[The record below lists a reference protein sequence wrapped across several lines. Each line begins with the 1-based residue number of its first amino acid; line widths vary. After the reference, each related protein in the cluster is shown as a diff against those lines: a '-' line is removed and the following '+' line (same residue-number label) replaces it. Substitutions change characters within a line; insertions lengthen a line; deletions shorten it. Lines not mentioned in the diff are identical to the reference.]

1 MTHDRMNALEVHNVS
16 VAYGGGRLALRQAT
30 LEVQG
35 GSVCGL
41 VGMNG
46 AGKSTLFKTVMGFLP
61 PLRGTVQVFGQ
72 PVNRAQKAGLIA
84 YVPQSEDVD
93 WNFPVSVR
101 EVVMMG
107 RQGKMGWL
115 RRPSAADHGLV
126 EESLERVGMGAFAE
140 RQIGELSG
148 GQRKRAFLARALA
161 QEGRLLLLDE
171 PFGGV
176 DVGTSEAIIAL
187 MGELRREGRSMLV
200 STHDLGTLESFCDEV
215 ALIADRTVLL
225 YGPTG
230 AVLTAENLAHTFGGR
245 SPLHAAPTSRPEARP

>member
-1 MTHDRMNALEVHNVS
+1 MIALDVNNVS
-16 VAYGGGRLALRQAT
+16 VAYGGGRLSLRQAS
-30 LEVQG
+30 LKVG
-35 GSVCGL
+35 SGSVCGL

-61 PLRGTVQVFGQ
+61 PLRGSVQVFGQ
-72 PVNRAQKAGLIA
+72 PVIRAQKAGLIA

-115 RRPSAADHGLV
+115 RRPSAADETLV
-126 EESLERVGMGAFAE
+126 DESLERVGMAALAG

-200 STHDLGTLESFCDEV
+200 STHDLGTLETFCDEV
-215 ALIADRTVLL
+215 ALIAERTVLL
-225 YGPTG
+225 YGSTG
-230 AVLTAENLAHTFGGR
+230 EVLTTENLAHTFGGR
-245 SPLHAAPTSRPEARP
+245 SPLHAPRTTTQEARP

>member
-1 MTHDRMNALEVHNVS
+1 MIALDVQNVS
-16 VAYGGGRLALRQAT
+16 VAYGGGRLALRQAS
-30 LEVQG
+30 LEVMG

-46 AGKSTLFKTVMGFLP
+46 SGKSTLFKTVMGFLP

-72 PVNRAQKAGLIA
+72 PVIRAQKAGLIA

-107 RQGKMGWL
+107 RQGKMNWL
-115 RRPSAADHGLV
+115 RRPGANDHRLV
-126 EESLERVGMGAFAE
+126 EESLERVGMSAFVD

-176 DVGTSEAIIAL
+176 DVGTSEAIIEL

-200 STHDLGTLESFCDEV
+200 STHDLGTLETFCDEV

-225 YGPTG
+225 YGPTEE
-230 AVLTAENLAHTFGGR
+230 VLTAEHLAATFGGR
-245 SPLHAAPTSRPEARP
+245 SPLHASPAQKLEARP

>member
-1 MTHDRMNALEVHNVS
+1 MSALDVREVS
-16 VAYGGGRLALRQAT
+16 VAYGGGRLALRQAN
-30 LEVQG
+30 LQVQV

-61 PLRGTVQVFGQ
+61 PLRGSVQVFGQ
-72 PVNRAQKAGLIA
+72 PVMRAQKDGLIA
-84 YVPQSEDVD
+84 YVPQSEAVD
-93 WNFPVSVR
+93 WNFPVSVQ

-107 RQGKMGWL
+107 RQGHMGWL
-115 RRPSAADHGLV
+115 RRPKPRDHILV
-126 EESLERVGMGAFAE
+126 AESLERVGMSPYRD

-176 DVGTSEAIIAL
+176 DLGTSEAIIAL

-215 ALIADRTVLL
+215 ALIAERTVLL
-225 YGPTG
+225 YGPT
-230 AVLTAENLAHTFGGR
+230 AEVLTTENLARTFGGR
-245 SPLHAAPTSRPEARP
+245 SPLHVAPPARTEARA

>member
-1 MTHDRMNALEVHNVS
+1 MIALDVQDVS
-16 VAYGGGRLALRQAT
+16 VAYGGGRLALRQAS
-30 LEVQG
+30 LQVG
-35 GSVCGL
+35 VGSVCGL

-46 AGKSTLFKTVMGFLP
+46 SGKSTLFKTVMGFLP
-61 PLRGTVQVFGQ
+61 PLRGSVQVFGQ
-72 PVNRAQKAGLIA
+72 PVIRAQKAGLIA

-107 RQGKMGWL
+107 RQGKMNWL
-115 RRPSAADHGLV
+115 RRPGAADHTLV
-126 EESLERVGMGAFAE
+126 NESLERVGMGAFAN

-200 STHDLGTLESFCDEV
+200 STHDLGTLETFCDEV
-215 ALIADRTVLL
+215 ALIAERTVLL
-225 YGPTG
+225 YGPTDE
-230 AVLTAENLAHTFGGR
+230 VLTAGNLAATFGGR
-245 SPLHAAPTSRPEARP
+245 SPLHAPPTPKLEARS

>member
-1 MTHDRMNALEVHNVS
+1 
-16 VAYGGGRLALRQAT
+16 
-30 LEVQG
+30 
-35 GSVCGL
+35 
-41 VGMNG
+41 
-46 AGKSTLFKTVMGFLP
+46 
-61 PLRGTVQVFGQ
+61 
-72 PVNRAQKAGLIA
+72 
-84 YVPQSEDVD
+84 
-93 WNFPVSVR
+93 
-101 EVVMMG
+101 MMG

-115 RRPSAADHGLV
+115 RRPGATDRERVA
-126 EESLERVGMGAFAE
+126 ESLERVGMSAFAE

-200 STHDLGTLESFCDEV
+200 STHDLGTLETFCDEV

-225 YGPTG
+225 YGPT
-230 AVLTAENLAHTFGGR
+230 AEVLTAENLAHTFGGR
-245 SPLHAAPTSRPEARP
+245 SPLHSPLAARQMEARP

>member
-1 MTHDRMNALEVHNVS
+1 MSQNTVIALDVKDVS
-16 VAYGGGRLALRQAT
+16 VAYGGGRLSLRQAN
-30 LEVQG
+30 LEVRG

-72 PVNRAQKAGLIA
+72 PVIRAQKAGLIA

-107 RQGKMGWL
+107 RQGKMNWL
-115 RRPSAADHGLV
+115 RRPNAVDHTMV
-126 EESLERVGMGAFAE
+126 DESLERVGMNAFAE

-161 QEGRLLLLDE
+161 QDGRLLLLDE

-176 DVGTSEAIIAL
+176 DVGTSEAIINL
-187 MGELRREGRSMLV
+187 MGELRREGRAMLV
-200 STHDLGTLESFCDEV
+200 STHDLGTLETFCDEV

-225 YGPTG
+225 YGPT
-230 AVLTAENLAHTFGGR
+230 AEVLTAENLAATFGGR
-245 SPLHAAPTSRPEARP
+245 SPLHAPAAKKLEARP

>member
-1 MTHDRMNALEVHNVS
+1 MALDVHDVS
-16 VAYGGGRLALRQAT
+16 VAYGGGRLAMRQAS
-30 LEVQG
+30 LKVRG

-46 AGKSTLFKTVMGFLP
+46 AGKSTLFKTVMGFIP
-61 PLRGTVQVFGQ
+61 PLRGTVQVFEQ
-72 PVNRAQKAGLIA
+72 PVIRAQKAGLIA

-107 RQGKMGWL
+107 RQGKMNWL
-115 RRPSAADHGLV
+115 RRPSAIDETMV
-126 EESLERVGMGAFAE
+126 EESLERVGMSAFAE

-161 QEGRLLLLDE
+161 QDGRLLLLDE

-176 DVGTSEAIIAL
+176 DVGTSEAIISL
-187 MGELRREGRSMLV
+187 MGELRREGRAMLV
-200 STHDLGTLESFCDEV
+200 STHDLGTLETFCDEV

-230 AVLTAENLAHTFGGR
+230 EVLTADNLAATFGGR
-245 SPLHAAPTSRPEARP
+245 SPLHAPPPKQPAQQMEARP